1 VLSNSSPTVPYRSA
15 GRPEAMFVIERLIDM
30 AARRHNFDR
39 IELRRRNLIPR
50 HALPYANPYGM
61 HYDSGDYPGV
71 FEQALELSGFRNFA
85 IRRVE
90 SKARGRERGIGV
102 GCYIESASG
111 YPLERA
117 LVTVLPGGRIE
128 VVIGTLSTGQGH
140 KTSFAQLLN
149 EYLGVPPESVLIVTG
164 DTDVVKEGGGS
175 HSGRSMRH
183 ASTTIS
189 LASKEIIAKGKAI
202 AAHTLEAAVS
212 DIHFEEA
219 QFSVAGTDRRIP
231 LIEIARLG
239 REDQGLAPDLRG
251 PLLGVGEVD
260 SRVASFPYGA
270 HVCEVEVDPLT
281 GEVDVVRYTAVDDV
295 GRAVN
300 PMILHGQAHGGI
312 VQGYGEALIEHL
324 RYADNGQLISGS
336 FMDYAMP
343 RAGDLPRLDTAI
355 SEVPSTTHPLGMRGG
370 GEGGISPALA
380 AIVNAVVHALSGF
393 GVEHLEIP
401 VTTERVWR
409 VLKKLRA
416 G

>member
-1 VLSNSSPTVPYRSA
+1 
-15 GRPEAMFVIERLIDM
+15 M

-71 FEQALELSGFRNFA
+71 FEQALELSDFENFA
-85 IRRVE
+85 IRKVE
-90 SKARGRERGIGV
+90 SKARGRERGIGL

-117 LVTVLPGGRIE
+117 LVTVVPGGRIE
-128 VVIGTLSTGQGH
+128 AIIGTLSTGQGH
-140 KTSFAQLLN
+140 ETSFAQLLN

-164 DTDVVKEGGGS
+164 DTDLVKEGGGS

-183 ASTTIS
+183 AGTTIS

-212 DIHFEEA
+212 DIHFEDA
-219 QFSVAGTDRRIP
+219 QFSVAGTDQRIP
-231 LIEIARLG
+231 LFEVARLA
-239 REDQGLAPDLRG
+239 REDEGLPPGLRE

-270 HVCEVEVDPLT
+270 HVCEVEVDPVT

-324 RYADNGQLISGS
+324 RYAEDGQLISGS
-336 FMDYAMP
+336 FTDYAMP
-343 RAGDLPRLDTAI
+343 RASDLPRLDTAI

-380 AIVNAVVHALSGF
+380 AIVNALVDALSGF

-409 VLKKLRA
+409 ALNKLRRD